1 MGRKPSLAPKSVQ
14 VSVRL
19 DGELIEQVDQFAAS
33 MMKQTPGLVVN
44 RSDVLRMALAD
55 FMVRQKR

>member
-55 FMVRQKR
+55 FMARQKR